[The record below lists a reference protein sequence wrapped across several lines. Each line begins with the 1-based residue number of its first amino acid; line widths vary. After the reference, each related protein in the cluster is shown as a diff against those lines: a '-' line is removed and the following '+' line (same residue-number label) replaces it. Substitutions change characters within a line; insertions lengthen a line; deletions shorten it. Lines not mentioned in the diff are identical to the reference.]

1 VIVEGKPPES
11 GDDNSKPEHPSRRS
25 LAVGLVAACRGDWD
39 TIASKPR
46 PPEQT
51 SFQQQVRKFVPR
63 ALLAAVLALVAFVLP
78 DLLFA
83 HSDTARG
90 ALQVTLLGIAVGA
103 LATPADALGKASD
116 SVVSAV
122 NAAGSSG

>member
-1 VIVEGKPPES
+1 M
-11 GDDNSKPEHPSRRS
+11 
-25 LAVGLVAACRGDWD
+25 AACRGDWD

-46 PPEQT
+46 PPEQA

-122 NAAGSSG
+122 NAAGSNG